1 MRISDWS
8 SDVCSS
14 DLAISCS
21 GAILTMHSFLMTT
34 AWPDTGSSMEPFKRT
49 APLIS
54 VVVECDVV
62 LDMLNPPNR
71 FHPDMA
77 ILISGLAKI
86 RTKYRLVVH
95 ELCRRTLCNDFAV
108 ALGRAS
114 CRGRVVQ

>member
-1 MRISDWS
+1 
-8 SDVCSS
+8 
-14 DLAISCS
+14 
-21 GAILTMHSFLMTT
+21 MHSFLMTT

-95 ELCRRTLCNDFAV
+95 ELCRRTLRSEEHTSELQSLMRISYAV
-108 ALGRAS
+108 FFLNTK
-114 CRGRVVQ
+114 

>member
-49 APLIS
+49 APMIS
-54 VVVECDVV
+54 VVVEWDVV

-71 FHPDMA
+71 FDPEVV

-86 RTKYRLVVH
+86 RTKYRLVVQ
-95 ELCRRTLCNDFAV
+95 EQCRRNLRNDAAAV
-108 ALGRAS
+108 IRRETRQE
-114 CRGRVVQ
+114 RG